1 MHVINWTV
9 TVLLALLLVACGGGS
24 GGSTAPQPAPP
35 PTPAPPDG
43 NGAGEDSSG
52 DIDLTDACEVPT
64 QIDFVE
70 AVTDS
75 WYLWYDE
82 MATVDKSEYDSAQAY
97 LDARLQP
104 LINEGR
110 DRGFSYM
117 TTITE
122 DETSIGSGAYVGF
135 GLRTAS

>member
-9 TVLLALLLVACGGGS
+9 TVLLVLLLVGCGGGG
-24 GGSTAPQPAPP
+24 GGSAAPQPVPP
-35 PTPAPPDG
+35 PAPAPPDG

-82 MATVDKSEYDSAQAY
+82 MATVDKSDSINFDKGY
-97 LDARLQP
+97 LIIRQ
-104 LINEGR
+104 LI
-110 DRGFSYM
+110 F
-117 TTITE
+117 
-122 DETSIGSGAYVGF
+122 
-135 GLRTAS
+135 

>member
-9 TVLLALLLVACGGGS
+9 TVLLVLLLVGCGGGG
-24 GGSTAPQPAPP
+24 GGSAAPQPVPP
-35 PTPAPPDG
+35 PAPAPPD
-43 NGAGEDSSG
+43 GAGEDSSG

-82 MATVDKSEYDSAQAY
+82 MATVDKSCLLYTS
-97 LDARLQP
+97 DAA
-104 LINEGR
+104 
-110 DRGFSYM
+110 
-117 TTITE
+117 
-122 DETSIGSGAYVGF
+122 DE
-135 GLRTAS
+135 